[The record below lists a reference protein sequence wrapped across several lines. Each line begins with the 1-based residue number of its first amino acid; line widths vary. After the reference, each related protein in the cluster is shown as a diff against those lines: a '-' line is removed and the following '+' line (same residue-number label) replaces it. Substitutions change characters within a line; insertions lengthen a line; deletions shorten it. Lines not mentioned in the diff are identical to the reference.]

1 MAPQMEIARWDRM
14 WSLFHR
20 ALPLPPVERK
30 ALLEKFSQEDA
41 SLCQEVER
49 LLTFHDDDGGGV
61 LFAGKSLASLLD
73 SAADAESLVGQHVG
87 PYELTEVLGEGGM
100 GVVYRAEQQEAVRR
114 TVAVKV
120 IRFGLQSREVIAR
133 FELERQALAMMDHP
147 GIAKLYDAGMTED
160 GRPYFAMEEVPG
172 PALTLYADRNSLS
185 VTERIE
191 LFHRVCRAVEHAHQ
205 RGVLHRDLKP
215 SNILVV
221 EEDGRTQPKIIDFGI
236 AKAISPSGSD
246 PQLSTALGR
255 ILGTPE
261 YMSPEQ
267 AAMSPIIDSR
277 SDVYSL
283 GVILYELLVGTV
295 PFSFSGK
302 PYPEM
307 IRVLTEEEIPRA
319 SERGSAVIEAVA
331 ASRATDPE
339 GLRRAL
345 SDELDWILL
354 KALDRDRDR
363 RYGSASDLTADIGR
377 FLNHEPIEAGP
388 PGTVYRARKFVRRH
402 RMGVAVA
409 AALLLAL
416 LLGLASTLWMAWVA
430 TQERQRAVVAQEA
443 AEHARDRSERE
454 AEVAKAVQGF
464 LADMLG
470 AADPAAGREL
480 AEVAREV
487 RVVDVL
493 DDAAEKL
500 DDSFAE
506 QPEIRAALHDTLGRT
521 YRGLGLLENAEVQ
534 FDHALV
540 LRRQLFGDR
549 DPRTL
554 ASEFQVAALFN
565 DLGRFEAVE
574 PRLRQ
579 LLVAQR
585 EVSGEG
591 SADTLA
597 VVSLLNDV
605 LLEQGKVA
613 EAVLV
618 YREALE
624 RTLESLGPDHEVT
637 LQSMN
642 NLALVLNRAGEADE
656 AVELYRK
663 SLDEH
668 MRVLGE
674 EHPSTLQAVNNL
686 GAGLLGRGDVDEA
699 EIYLRRA
706 VELHERVLGPHHAS
720 TLTSLNN
727 LGALLFKREDWSGAE
742 KIFRQA
748 LAGYAVTLGEDHPL
762 ALVSTANVARAVALQ
777 GRLTEAEEI
786 YRGLIEATRRSLPPR
801 HPNVAIYEGGMGVCL
816 FEMKRFSEAE
826 TFLLASYAGHSENF
840 GPEHPRTVQ
849 AASRLVALYDAWDRP
864 RAAEK
869 YRVAEASSLE

>member
-1 MAPQMEIARWDRM
+1 M

-20 ALPLPPVERK
+20 ALPLTPVERK
-30 ALLEKFSQEDA
+30 ALLEGFSQEDA

-61 LFAGKSLASLLD
+61 LFASKSLASLLD
-73 SAADAESLVGQHVG
+73 SAADAESLVGQRVG
-87 PYELTEVLGEGGM
+87 PYQLTEILGEGGM
-100 GVVYRAEQQEAVRR
+100 GVVYRAEQLQPVRR

-160 GRPYFAMEEVPG
+160 GRPYFAMEEVSG
-172 PALTLYADRNSLS
+172 PDLTVFADRNSLS
-185 VTERIE
+185 VNERIE

-221 EEDGRTQPKIIDFGI
+221 EEDGRAQPKIIDFGI

-246 PQLSTALGR
+246 PPLSTALGR

-267 AAMSPIIDSR
+267 AAMSPVIDSR

-295 PFSFSGK
+295 PFSFSGT

-307 IRVLTEEEIPRA
+307 IRVLTEEDVPRP
-319 SERGSAVIEAVA
+319 SDRGREVVESVAV
-331 ASRATDPE
+331 SRATDPE

-345 SDELDWILL
+345 SEELDWILL

-363 RYGSASDLTADIGR
+363 RYGSASDLAADIGR

-388 PGTVYRARKFVRRH
+388 LSASYRAKKFVRRH

-409 AALLLAL
+409 AAVLLAL
-416 LLGLASTLWMAWVA
+416 TLGLVSTLWMAWVA
-430 TQERQRAVVAQEA
+430 TQARQRAVLAQEV

-464 LADMLG
+464 LSDMLG
-470 AADPAAGREL
+470 AADPSASGRDSSG
-480 AEVAREV
+480 VAREV
-487 RVVDVL
+487 RVVDIL
-493 DDAAEKL
+493 DDAAQEL
-500 DDSFAE
+500 EVSFEA

-521 YRGLGLLENAEVQ
+521 YRGLGLLENAGTQ
-534 FDHALV
+534 LNRALA
-540 LRRQLFGDR
+540 LRRQLFGDQ
-549 DPRTL
+549 DSRTL
-554 ASEFQVAALFN
+554 ASEFQAAALAN
-565 DLGRFEAVE
+565 DLGHFGAVE
-574 PRLRQ
+574 PRLRR

-585 EVSGEG
+585 DLSGDG
-591 SADTLA
+591 SAETLR

-605 LLEQGKVA
+605 LLEQGKVS
-613 EAVLV
+613 EAVIV
-618 YREALE
+618 YRDTLA
-624 RTLESLGPDHEVT
+624 RSLESLGPDHEVT

-668 MRVLGE
+668 LRVLGE
-674 EHPSTLQAVNNL
+674 EHPNTLQAVSNL

-699 EIYLRRA
+699 EVYLRRA
-706 VELHERVLGPHHAS
+706 VDLHQRLLGPHHAS
-720 TLTSLNN
+720 TLRCLNN
-727 LGALLFKREDWSGAE
+727 LGALLFKREAWSGAE
-742 KIFRQA
+742 EIFRQA
-748 LAGYAVTLGEDHPL
+748 LDGYSVTLEEDHPL
-762 ALVSTANVARAVALQ
+762 MLVSTANVARVVALQ
-777 GRLTEAEEI
+777 GRLAEAEEI

-801 HPNVAIYEGGMGVCL
+801 HPNVAIFEGGMGVCL

-826 TFLLASYAGHSENF
+826 PFLLASYAGHSQNF
-840 GPEHPRTVQ
+840 GLEHSRTVQ
-849 AASRLVALYDAWDRP
+849 AASRLVALYDAWGQP
-864 RAAEK
+864 WAAEK
-869 YRVAEASSLE
+869 YRAVEVPSSE